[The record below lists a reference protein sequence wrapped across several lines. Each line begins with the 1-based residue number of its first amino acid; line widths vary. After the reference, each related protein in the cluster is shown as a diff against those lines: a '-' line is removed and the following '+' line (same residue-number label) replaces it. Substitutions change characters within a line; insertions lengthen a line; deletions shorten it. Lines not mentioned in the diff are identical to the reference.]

1 MKDLLEEPAFVVGA
15 RTYTWR
21 DVLTAAILRGD
32 WSNLEQQTREGLA
45 LVAQADEEGTR
56 PSEEAIE
63 AAGQEF
69 RYERELITAE
79 EMEAWL
85 ARFDISVDD
94 WMDYVERSLLR
105 QSSRGSDAVDEG
117 QSEHEDI
124 AGYMA
129 AEAACSGALAD
140 FARKLAGRAAIA
152 ERAAAEKL
160 EAGGAP
166 SLEDLSAARSEF
178 AAAFERLEIVP
189 PTEETVSELA
199 RLELAFEAYSR
210 RLATPA
216 AVAAQIEAHRLDWI
230 RLDVF
235 SLSFQ
240 EESAAREAWLCLEE
254 DGVSLQEVAASA
266 HVPVERA
273 QLYLSELDAAAR
285 PSLLSARP
293 GELVGPLAFGDRFH
307 LFLLHDKFSPSQENP
322 EVRRRAEEALAQK
335 VVDQELAARVRWQAP
350 V

>member
-85 ARFDISVDD
+85 ARFDITVDD

-105 QSSRGSDAVDEG
+105 QSGRAADAADEE
-117 QSEHEDI
+117 QSEQDDI
-124 AGYMA
+124 AGVMV

-160 EAGGAP
+160 EAGSP
-166 SLEDLSAARSEF
+166 SLEDLSAARSEV

-307 LFLLHDKFSPSQENP
+307 LFLLHDKFSPSRENP

-335 VVDQELAARVRWQAP
+335 VVDQELSARVRWQAP